1 MNRYDI
7 EDADITHARL
17 TGYARADYTPP
28 VAAPWKA
35 KAITDK
41 EAFPYVIDEREDD

>member
-7 EDADITHARL
+7 EHPDIEHARL

-35 KAITDK
+35 KAVRHEDV
-41 EAFPYVIDEREDD
+41 FPYVIDEGEEN